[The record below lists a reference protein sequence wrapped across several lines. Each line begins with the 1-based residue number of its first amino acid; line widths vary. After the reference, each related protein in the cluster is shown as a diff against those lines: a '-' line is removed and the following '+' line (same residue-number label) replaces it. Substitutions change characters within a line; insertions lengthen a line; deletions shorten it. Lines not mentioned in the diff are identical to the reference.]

1 MMYPLGAT
9 TRVAAL
15 SAQPQCLPGQYRTCV
30 GSSCSCSDT
39 MPTSMKVALGV
50 AGVMVVGLIA
60 LGFYQAYKGIR
71 PIYHDPHHGMN
82 VYL

>member
-1 MMYPLGAT
+1 MTYPLGAT
-9 TRVAAL
+9 TQVVAAPP
-15 SAQPQCLPGQYRTCV
+15 QTQCLPGQYRTCV

-39 MPTSMKVALGV
+39 MPDGMKAALAI
-50 AGVMVVGLIA
+50 AGVLVVGLIS

-71 PIYHDPHHGMN
+71 PIYHDRHGMN